1 MIVYQEKKI
10 KPKYPKKR
18 TCQKC
23 KSELGIEENDIIR
36 YEEIDQR
43 EGRYTVKGFI
53 CPVCK
58 TEQSMN

>member
-1 MIVYQEKKI
+1 MIVYEDKS
-10 KPKYPKKR
+10 KPKESKKR
-18 TCQKC
+18 TCKNC
-23 KSELGIEENDIIR
+23 KSELGIEENDIIQIDE
-36 YEEIDQR
+36 YDQR